1 MATSSM
7 VQANSLQT
15 CTTTQSP
22 LQKILLPPV
31 PPGQSQQIV
40 LQPQQAQNI
49 LQQAQASLQQNK
61 AISEQPQTSLQ
72 PPMLLQSVL
81 QQPQTIVQQPQTLI
95 QQPPIMQTKI
105 LQQPQTIT
113 QQPQTLLQQPQN
125 LLPQTQTILQQP
137 QTIIQQNQSILQQQH
152 QHSQGKPG
160 VQVVQKAGLPLQFT
174 SNPIP
179 LLSHTGALLGTI
191 GGVTNHPQ
199 LLSSLHQFTL
209 LLNTNQ
215 SNQMNFQPNLNNQ
228 IQIQPNMALANNQLQ
243 FQQVGCNQVQIQ
255 ANPVMTNNNNNQV
268 QLQAT
273 GLAQNN
279 NNNNQMQVQPSA
291 ATSTFQIQTSVGGM
305 QMSNPS
311 TQMQPSF
318 ANCQLQPPNLNQV
331 KIKQEPGCVSAV
343 AKAPS
348 NNCTSNLLST
358 SQASSIP
365 QPLVASSTNSL
376 QLVQDP
382 ATGLY
387 NLVPSV
393 ESSPKRSATPSSA
406 IGSPLKLPKLLL
418 PSLTSSSKENTPSP
432 DPNDGKFM
440 CGVCSKYFGNQKNL
454 RVHISEIHEGK
465 RGEFSCDLCNKVFP
479 RKRNMERHKNAV
491 HLKNS
496 PTCYMCHKSV
506 VNLDMHIRRF
516 HRGSAEIK
524 IKVEETAPAT

>member
-1 MATSSM
+1 
-7 VQANSLQT
+7 
-15 CTTTQSP
+15 
-22 LQKILLPPV
+22 
-31 PPGQSQQIV
+31 
-40 LQPQQAQNI
+40 
-49 LQQAQASLQQNK
+49 
-61 AISEQPQTSLQ
+61 
-72 PPMLLQSVL
+72 
-81 QQPQTIVQQPQTLI
+81 
-95 QQPPIMQTKI
+95 
-105 LQQPQTIT
+105 
-113 QQPQTLLQQPQN
+113 
-125 LLPQTQTILQQP
+125 
-137 QTIIQQNQSILQQQH
+137 
-152 QHSQGKPG
+152 
-160 VQVVQKAGLPLQFT
+160 
-174 SNPIP
+174 
-179 LLSHTGALLGTI
+179 
-191 GGVTNHPQ
+191 
-199 LLSSLHQFTL
+199 
-209 LLNTNQ
+209 
-215 SNQMNFQPNLNNQ
+215 
-228 IQIQPNMALANNQLQ
+228 MALANNQVQ

-255 ANPVMTNNNNNQV
+255 PNPVMTNNNQV

-273 GLAQNN
+273 GIAQNN
-279 NNNNQMQVQPSA
+279 NNNQIQVQPSV
-291 ATSTFQIQTSVGGM
+291 ATSTFQMQTSVGM

-311 TQMQPSF
+311 TQMQPTF
-318 ANCQLQPPNLNQV
+318 ASCPLQPPNLSITGSSQV
-331 KIKQEPGCVSAV
+331 KIKQEPGCLSAV
-343 AKAPS
+343 AKTPS
-348 NNCTSNLLST
+348 NNTSNLLST
-358 SQASSIP
+358 SQASSVP

-393 ESSPKRSATPSSA
+393 ESSPKRSATPSST

-418 PSLTSSSKENTPSP
+418 PSLTSSKENTPSP